1 MDFMTYLPDGQAVC
15 AAHYL
20 VVCGKCCVDF
30 TGPMFQQDSEEENND
45 DRVFVLGEGVNR
57 FMPQWD
63 EQMLG
68 PANTFRIKQ
77 DYDTPPPP
85 EQLQVSA
92 LLACSQC
99 ELTWLVGKAG
109 QSAGASHPSHYTLH
123 HEYAGTRR
131 SLIVRTDGACMN
143 NGQPHA
149 KAGVGVYFAPNSKYN
164 ISSPLKNSSAPT
176 NQKAELHALLRA
188 MQVVRKDIVP
198 TRSILVNRNSDMKHF
213 RLVLVTD
220 SSYAVECMCKHWKS
234 WKVDDRQKVLKNQK
248 GEDIANSEVFLAI
261 KVEVEELSRVGVQVV
276 YYHVRRKFNREADA
290 LAKAGASLE
299 PEVKEKPLHIGVMT
313 IA

>member
-15 AAHYL
+15 AAHHL
-20 VVCGKCCVDF
+20 IVCGKCCVDF
-30 TGPMFQQDSEEENND
+30 TGPMFQRGSEEEDDD

-63 EQMLG
+63 EQILG
-68 PANTFRIKQ
+68 PANTFHIMK
-77 DYDTPPPP
+77 DYDTPPKP

-99 ELTWLVGKAG
+99 ELTWLVGEAG
-109 QSAGASHPSHYTLH
+109 QSAAASHPSHHTLH
-123 HEYAGTRR
+123 HEYAGTSR
-131 SLIVRTDGACMN
+131 SLIVRTDGACIN

-149 KAGVGVYFAPNSKYN
+149 KAGIGVYFAPNSQYN
-164 ISSPLKNSSAPT
+164 ISSPARSSSAPT

-198 TRSILVNRNSDMKHF
+198 ARSILVNHNRDKKHF

-220 SSYAVECMCKHWKS
+220 SSYAVECMCKHWKG
-234 WKVDDRQKVLKNQK
+234 WKVVEGEVLRNQK
-248 GEDIANSEVFLAI
+248 GEDIANSKELLAL

-276 YYHVRRKFNREADA
+276 YYHVRREFNREADA
-290 LAKAGASLE
+290 LAKD
-299 PEVKEKPLHIGVMT
+299 GVSRET
-313 IA
+313 